1 MLRTF
6 AFLFSVAVLGIFCSA
21 AYAQGLQ
28 GEYFDNRILTGEPVL
43 TRVEAVNFN
52 WAADSPGD
60 PLGVDNFSVRW
71 TGSITAPVTG
81 DYIFGTR
88 SDDGVRLWVGIDQA
102 INNWNDHSAMWDR
115 STPIPLKGG
124 EPVGITLEYYE
135 NGGDAVI
142 ELYWSN
148 TDAGIA
154 EEPIPASVLTPEL
167 IPAVKA
173 YRPIPADGFVGL
185 GIPVLQWSAGET
197 AIFHRIYVGTD
208 PNLTEADLQ
217 MDLYPINQYA
227 HGLGFV
233 PGETY
238 YWRVDEIEQDMVT
251 VHVGDVWSFVAQG
264 VTAYHENPADGTNTV
279 STTPELTWMPGMDT
293 YQHRVY
299 FSDDLDA
306 VTQGAA
312 EADKGTLE
320 VVDANFVPDVL
331 DELTTH
337 YWRVDEILTNNSV
350 MTGPVWNFTTA
361 RSVDDFESYVDDW
374 ETDDAIWEIW
384 IDGLT
389 NGTGAIVG
397 NFDPPFAEQAIVHSG
412 LQSMPIDY
420 NNVDAPFY
428 SEAEREFASAQDWT
442 AGGADTMVLFVRGLY
457 VNDAAPVYVGLQDTS
472 NKAYFA
478 VHPDPALATSV
489 DWVQWAVPFSEL
501 TAVGVNPA
509 RIKKIYIGVGD
520 RDNPQP
526 DGAGRIY
533 VDDIIVTKPAPV
545 VE

>member
-1 MLRTF
+1 MLRTLI
-6 AFLFSVAVLGIFCSA
+6 FLVSVGALGIFCPA
-21 AYAQGLQ
+21 ARAQGLQ
-28 GEYFDNRILTGEPVL
+28 GKYFNNRVLAGEPVL

-52 WAADSPGD
+52 WAGVSPGD

-81 DYIFGTR
+81 NYIFGTR
-88 SDDGVRLWVGIDQA
+88 SDDGVRLWVGADQA
-102 INNWNDHSAMWDR
+102 INNWNDHSAMWNR

-154 EEPIPASVLTPEL
+154 EEPIPASVLMPEL

-173 YRPIPADGFVGL
+173 YRPNPADGFVGL
-185 GIPVLQWSAGET
+185 GIPVLQWSAGERG
-197 AIFHRIYVGTD
+197 IFHRIYVGTD

-217 MDLYPINQYA
+217 MDLYPINQYF
-227 HGLGFV
+227 HGPGFV

-238 YWRVDEIEQDMVT
+238 YWRVDEIEMDVVT

-264 VTAYHENPADGTNTV
+264 VTAYYEDPADGTNTV
-279 STTPELTWMPGMDT
+279 STTPELTWMPGTDT
-293 YQHRVY
+293 YQHHLY

-306 VTQGAA
+306 VTQGTA
-312 EADKGTLE
+312 EADKGTIE
-320 VVDANFVPDVL
+320 VVDANFVPGVLDVL
-331 DELTTH
+331 TTY
-337 YWRVDEILTNNSV
+337 YWRVDEILTDNSV
-350 MTGPVWNFTTA
+350 QAGPIWNFTTA

-374 ETDDAIWEIW
+374 EAGDAIWEIW

-397 NFDPPFAEQAIVHSG
+397 NFDPPFAEQTIVHSG
-412 LQSMPIDY
+412 LQSMPLDY
-420 NNVDAPFY
+420 NNIDAPFY

-442 AGGADTMVLFVRGLY
+442 VDGADALVLFVKGRY
-457 VNDAAPVYVGLQDTS
+457 VNDAAPVYVRLQDTS
-472 NKAYFA
+472 NKVYFA
-478 VHPDPALATSV
+478 AHPDPALATSV
-489 DWVQWAVPFSEL
+489 GWVQWEVPFSEL

-520 RDNPQP
+520 RDNPQA

-545 VE
+545 SE